1 MSTSESRRG
10 VVAEFRVGSTLA
22 ADALA
27 AVPTARLEL
36 EGTSTLDDGA
46 IDLTVWAH
54 GVDTHL
60 RVFERA
66 LRTADG
72 VRDCYRITDPIG
84 TRIPYRIETTP
95 DEPFGRLLT
104 DVDVLL
110 DVVGTRED
118 WAVRALV
125 ADRRSFAT
133 CVDAWHE
140 AGLTIDLT
148 RLCAPSD
155 LPIENDEGLTDSQR
169 TMLER
174 AFETG
179 YFDVPRGTTLD
190 DLGDEFDISGQSAS
204 ERLRRGLT
212 NLLTEHVATERET
225 SRDVRHE
232 LHELHELHE
241 PDELRPEEPP

>member
-1 MSTSESRRG
+1 MSTNETRRG
-10 VVAEFRVGSTLA
+10 VVAEFRVGSVPA

-27 AVPTARLEL
+27 VVPTARLEL
-36 EGTSTLDDGA
+36 EGTTVLDDGA
-46 IDLTVWAH
+46 AELTVWAH

-72 VRDCYRITDPIG
+72 VRDCRRITDRIG

-95 DEPFGRLLT
+95 NDPFGRLLT

-110 DVVGTRED
+110 DALCTREGWD
-118 WAVRALV
+118 VRALV
-125 ADRRSFAT
+125 ADRRDFAA

-155 LPIENDEGLTDSQR
+155 FPIESDGELTDSQR

-174 AFETG
+174 AFEAG

-212 NLLTEHVATERET
+212 NLLAEHVATEREP

-232 LHELHELHE
+232 LHEQGEPDE
-241 PDELRPEEPP
+241 PDELRPQEPT